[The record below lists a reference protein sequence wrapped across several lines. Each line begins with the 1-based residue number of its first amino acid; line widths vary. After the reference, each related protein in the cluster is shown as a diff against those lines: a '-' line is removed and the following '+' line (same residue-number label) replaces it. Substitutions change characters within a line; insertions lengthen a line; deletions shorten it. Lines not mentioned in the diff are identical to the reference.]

1 MYKRI
6 IIVTFL
12 FAQLFFLSVEA
23 QDIKKLAPSIG
34 LIPRTS
40 SDSIIFRWIVDDISL
55 YQDGLKYGYII
66 ERAEANK
73 GGWSDF
79 QQVAHIK
86 TWTKKQFDERFAVLT
101 EKNNN
106 SYKYFSAAYEFVL
119 GEDTIIKTD
128 FLDSI
133 AKEEAESDNGMTF
146 LFSIVVSCMDN
157 YAADAMGLRWVD
169 RNVTE
174 GKNYKYRIQ
183 FANEKLSSKYEISEL
198 EVKAEPYFSTA
209 KSEVYAIENEQN
221 IIMKWKIG
229 DEPIISYILERSD
242 DGGKS
247 FRRLSKGLELINDE
261 LDQDSN
267 SIGILADTSV
277 RLYTPYIYRVIGQ
290 TFFADEVEIG
300 QVKAMARDRTP
311 ANAIFVPNPEPTS
324 GEKAVIEWRLTA
336 KMPDLKGFN
345 VRRDSEREGDF
356 NLKLNESLIPPDK
369 LQFTD
374 ENPDPEGTSYYVVET
389 VDTAGNIFRSNPV
402 LLVLIDSFPPS
413 KPVWSMGTI
422 DSTGAV
428 TLVLHINKEKDF
440 MGYRL
445 LRANQEDHEFSVFY
459 ESYKRDH
466 FVQGT
471 DSVFRDTI
479 SLNSLTG
486 HVFYKAVALDFH
498 YNQSK
503 PSEALKLVRPDTI
516 RPMPPILKKLLISD
530 TAISLVIVPSAS
542 KDVGVIKIYRK
553 SSADTAW
560 IAFDKVLANERAYN
574 DLQVT
579 PGQNYEY
586 RLAAIDTNEL
596 VSNFSFSLSGTPY
609 FPSRIDVIRNFK
621 AEYDSDAKQ
630 VFVTWDCIPL
640 KHNYDQ
646 VTSFVIYRAVG
657 DSKPESYHAVKY
669 EKQKFYF
676 IDKDFST
683 GASYKYSIKAITKNG
698 AESLLLPLMLVKIP

>member
-1 MYKRI
+1 MKK
-6 IIVTFL
+6 IVIL
-12 FAQLFFLSVEA
+12 L
-23 QDIKKLAPSIG
+23 
-34 LIPRTS
+34 
-40 SDSIIFRWIVDDISL
+40 SIIFVYLVFNQAWAQNREEPPAVIGIVSRSAPDSIVLRWLVDDVNL
-55 YQDGLKYGYII
+55 FNNGFANGYII
-66 ERAEANK
+66 ERSEEN
-73 GGWSDF
+73 GGVWSDF
-79 QQVAHIK
+79 KSVAVVK
-86 TWTKKQFDERFAVLT
+86 AWPKKQWIDRLKMLRDT
-101 EKNNN
+101 SQN
-106 SYKYFSAAYEFVL
+106 SYKNFKTAYEL
-119 GEDTIIKTD
+119 LLETTANPTINLSDSDAIMEAQAENELS
-128 FLDSI
+128 FLYTVI
-133 AKEEAESDNGMTF
+133 A
-146 LFSIVVSCMDN
+146 SCLDIQT
-157 YAADAMGLRWVD
+157 ADAMALRWVD
-169 RNVTE
+169 RNVTS
-174 GKNYKYRIQ
+174 GKSYKYRIS
-183 FANEKLSSKYEISEL
+183 FADASLKSKYSST
-198 EVKAEPYFSTA
+198 EVEAKAETYVS
-209 KSEVYAIENEQN
+209 KSNTVIKTIENESS
-221 IIMKWKIG
+221 IIMNWILG
-229 DEPIISYILERSD
+229 EEPIIGYSLERSQD
-242 DGGKS
+242 NGKN
-247 FRRLSKGLELINDE
+247 FQRLNKSIVILDEEYDEKGND
-261 LDQDSN
+261 
-267 SIGILADTSV
+267 IATVVDTTV
-277 RLYTPYIYRVIGQ
+277 VLYTPYLYKIIGH
-290 TFFADEVEIG
+290 TLFADEIEIG
-300 QVKAMARDRTP
+300 QVKAMARDHTP

-324 GEKAVIEWRLTA
+324 GEKAVIEWRITA
-336 KMPDLKGFN
+336 KMPDLKGLN
-345 VRRDSEREGDF
+345 VRRDSDREGDF
-356 NLKLNESLIPPDK
+356 NLKLNENLIPPDK

-374 ENPDPEGTSYYVVET
+374 ENPDPEGTSYYLVET
-389 VDTAGNIFRSNPV
+389 VDTAGNVFRSNPV
-402 LLVLIDSFPPS
+402 LLVLVDSFPPS

-503 PSEALKLVRPDTI
+503 PSDALKLVRPDTI

-560 IAFDKVLANERAYN
+560 IAFDEVLANERAYN

-646 VTSFVIYRAVG
+646 ITSFVIYRAIG
-657 DSKPESYHAVKY
+657 DSKPERYHAVKY

-683 GASYKYSIKAITKNG
+683 GVSYKYSIKAITKNG